1 MKILLANQDLQKV
14 TENMCL
20 YKYSSNTV
28 EVYILFCFMTS
39 IFGTNISE
47 NRWKVLSIS
56 NNLNSVKVSQGSI
69 HPEKVS
75 SGSREFSFFHMRG

>member
-14 TENMCL
+14 LKTCV

-28 EVYILFCFMTS
+28 EVYILLCFMTS
-39 IFGTNISE
+39 IFGTNISK

-56 NNLNSVKVSQGSI
+56 NDLNSVKFLKEALTQKKYPVVAGS
-69 HPEKVS
+69 S
-75 SGSREFSFFHMRG
+75 LSFT

>member
-14 TENMCL
+14 DTENMCL

-47 NRWKVLSIS
+47 KQME
-56 NNLNSVKVSQGSI
+56 SVKY
-69 HPEKVS
+69 K
-75 SGSREFSFFHMRG
+75 

>member
-56 NNLNSVKVSQGSI
+56 NNLNSVKFLKEAFTQKKYPVVAGS
-69 HPEKVS
+69 S
-75 SGSREFSFFHMRG
+75 LSFT